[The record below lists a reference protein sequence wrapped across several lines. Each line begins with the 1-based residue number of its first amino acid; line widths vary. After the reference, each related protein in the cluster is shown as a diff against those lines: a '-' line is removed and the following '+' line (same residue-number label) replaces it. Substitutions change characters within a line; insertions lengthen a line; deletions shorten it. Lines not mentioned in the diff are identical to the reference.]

1 MTRPNIDQPDG
12 RGTHA
17 RGRGH
22 RRWQILL
29 LLVIVVGGVPVIGTF
44 AGSTLR
50 DSLTTLAHLNWPW
63 LLLALI
69 AEAGS
74 MAAFARTQRRLL
86 RVSGTKLD
94 LGSVM
99 AVTYAGNAISVSL
112 PLAGSEMATAFSFRQ
127 FNRHGIDAAV
137 AGWALAVSGII
148 SSLAFAVV
156 LTGGAFAS
164 GGATAALVGVSGAL
178 VSLLPAVAV
187 IAALRYR
194 SIRHAL
200 NRILA
205 RLFGLSRRLVNRP
218 SPDADG
224 ALERFLERITSIRLP
239 RLQYAEVF
247 GLALWNWVADC
258 LCLAAAIRATGAAV
272 PWQGLFLAYT
282 AGMTAAS
289 VGLTPGG
296 VGIIEAAL
304 AAALVGAGL
313 KAHHALA
320 AVLAY
325 RVVSFWL
332 VMTVGWIVM
341 FLVTRRADDRATPVA
356 EST

>member
-1 MTRPNIDQPDG
+1 MKRAESDQPDAHG
-12 RGTHA
+12 SPR
-17 RGRGH
+17 RSQGH
-22 RRWQILL
+22 RPWQVLL
-29 LLVIVVGGVPVIGTF
+29 LLVVVVGGVALVATF
-44 AGSTLR
+44 AGSTLT
-50 DSLTTLAHLNWPW
+50 DSMTTLAHLNWPW

-86 RVSGTKLD
+86 RASGTKLD

-156 LTGGAFAS
+156 LAGGAFAS
-164 GGATAALVGVSGAL
+164 GSATAALVGVSGAL
-178 VSLLPAVAV
+178 ISLLPAATV
-187 IAALRYR
+187 IVALRYR

-200 NRILA
+200 NRLLA
-205 RLFGLSRRLVNRP
+205 RLFGVSRRLVNRP
-218 SPDADG
+218 GRDADS
-224 ALERFLERITSIRLP
+224 ALQRFLDRLARIRLP

-272 PWQGLFLAYT
+272 PWRGLFLAYT

-325 RVVSFWL
+325 RLVSFWL
-332 VMTVGWIVM
+332 VMTVGWLVM
-341 FLVTRRADDRATPVA
+341 LLVTRRGDERTPADRAA
-356 EST
+356 